1 MSWFLHCL
9 FFFLLSPVLVYIG
22 WKVSRDG
29 GSPIYGHER
38 VGLKG
43 RKFKCLKFRSMI
55 INSQEVLQNLLATD
69 PEAKAEW
76 DKDFKLKK

>member
-1 MSWFLHCL
+1 M
-9 FFFLLSPVLVYIG
+9 FFFVLVYIG

-55 INSQEVLQNLLATD
+55 INSQEVLQNLSGRAENLAVQGED
-69 PEAKAEW
+69 E
-76 DKDFKLKK
+76 